1 MQYDYPP
8 GVRLAILSKTFKRK
22 LEERA
27 SEKGLTAVQLRVL
40 GELRHME
47 VSGMSEINQRDLEI
61 AVSVTHP
68 TMTEIIKRLEKKG
81 AVVCTVSRADKR
93 YKKISSTPEYSNIH
107 TELEEL
113 DRLVFRELCEGL
125 NDHQMEQFMQLTDV
139 MIGNVID

>member
-1 MQYDYPP
+1 MKYNYPP
-8 GVRLAILSKTFKRK
+8 GIRLSILSKTFKRK

-40 GELRHME
+40 GELRHLE
-47 VSGMSEINQRDLEI
+47 ISGMSEVNQRDLEN

-81 AVVCTVSRADKR
+81 AVVCTISSADKR
-93 YKKISSTPEYSNIH
+93 YKKISSTPEYSDIH

-113 DRLVFRELCEGL
+113 DRLVFKELCEGL
-125 NDHQMEQFMQLTDV
+125 SDRQIEQFMQISDV
-139 MIGNVID
+139 MIGNATG